1 MSLHT
6 LPVMSSI
13 SGVKLSSPLILAPLA
28 GYSDLP
34 FRILCREF
42 GAGLCVSEMISC
54 HGLVYGQKRTRQ
66 MLASN
71 TLEHPVSFQLF
82 GAEVSPMAKAAD
94 ILNEFHAD
102 IIDINMGCPVKKV
115 TRKGAGAALMAQP
128 RLAAKIIQEVVKNSC
143 RPVTVKFRSGVNAHS
158 NTCVEFAQMAE
169 QAGAAAVTVHG
180 RHWAQNFRGMA
191 DWHNVAAVK
200 QSVAIPVIGNGD
212 ITSFSEAQH
221 HLSTY
226 QCDGIMIGRAA
237 LGNPWVFSAQGRPQ
251 NHRDILLGAARHLQL
266 MERYINVD
274 ALLAVVKNH
283 TGRYFKHLDGSSA
296 LRRGVYGCP
305 TFPALQAYFDTLLQQ
320 PSSSIAQHSPLQRGG
335 SSG

>member
-1 MSLHT
+1 MH
-6 LPVMSSI
+6 SI

-54 HGLVYGQKRTRQ
+54 HGLVHGQIKTRQ
-66 MLASN
+66 MLASDI
-71 TLEHPVSFQLF
+71 LEHPVSFQLF

-115 TRKGAGAALMAQP
+115 TKKGAGAALMAQP
-128 RLAAKIIQEVVKNSC
+128 RLAAEILREVVKNSR

-158 NTCVEFAQMAE
+158 NTCVDFAKMAE

-180 RHWAQNFRGMA
+180 RHWAQNFTGLA
-191 DWHNVAAVK
+191 DWRNVAAVK

-212 ITSFSEAQH
+212 ITSFSQAQR
-221 HLSTY
+221 HLRAY
-226 QCDGIMIGRAA
+226 QCDAIMIGRAA
-237 LGNPWVFSAQGRPQ
+237 LGNPWVFSTRGRPH

-266 MERYINVD
+266 MESYYNVD
-274 ALLAVVKNH
+274 KLLAVVKNH
-283 TGRYFKHLDGSSA
+283 IGRYFKHLDGSSA
-296 LRRGVYGCP
+296 LRRRVYECT
-305 TFPALQAYFDTLLQQ
+305 TFTALQAYFDTLLQH
-320 PSSSIAQHSPLQRGG
+320 PTSSVLQ
-335 SSG
+335 